1 MVILCHILLKN
12 FFGIWLHYFNNV
24 TSNSLRTNSVSPSLE
39 TDIQIPGSYLYYT
52 LISSVW
58 GLGKSSYAPSL
69 LRYLS
74 QMLLN
79 DTYEQLNWIFEWVI
93 SDTILNTLIRT
104 LLVLYHGHIMLWF
117 YKNTSVRK
125 GKLIGLCDTYKC
137 HYPLKW
143 KRCYYVMKI
152 PVQKLLSI
160 NFPYILEK
168 QTLEWRARCLE
179 WW

>member
-1 MVILCHILLKN
+1 M
-12 FFGIWLHYFNNV
+12 
-24 TSNSLRTNSVSPSLE
+24 SLPTWRLIS
-39 TDIQIPGSYLYYT
+39 QIPGSYLYYI

-58 GLGKSSYAPSL
+58 GLGKSSDAPSL
-69 LRYLS
+69 LHYLY
-74 QMLLN
+74 QRLLN
-79 DTYEQLNWIFEWVI
+79 ATYEQLNWIFELII
-93 SDTILNTLIRT
+93 SDTILNTLMRT

-125 GKLIGLCDTYKC
+125 GKLIRICDTYKC

-143 KRCYYVMKI
+143 KPCYYVMKI

-160 NFPYILEK
+160 NFPYFLEK
-168 QTLEWRARCLE
+168 QTLEQRARCLE